1 MDIMCVTNELF
12 FSFIVKCSVYTV
24 GPIRGLVMNNEQLAE
39 ILKAAF
45 PAADIAVSGQGGKYD
60 LRIVDDLFEGKR
72 PVARQQAVY
81 APLNSYI
88 ASGEVH
94 AVTIRAMTK
103 EEWRKA
109 SLFGA

>member
-1 MDIMCVTNELF
+1 
-12 FSFIVKCSVYTV
+12 
-24 GPIRGLVMNNEQLAE
+24 MNSEQLTE
-39 ILKAAF
+39 ILKTAF
-45 PAADIAVSGQGGKYD
+45 PEAEVTVSGQAGKFE
-60 LRIVDDLFEGKR
+60 LRIIDYQFEEKR
-72 PVARQQAVY
+72 TVARQQAVY

>member
-1 MDIMCVTNELF
+1 
-12 FSFIVKCSVYTV
+12 
-24 GPIRGLVMNNEQLAE
+24 MNSEQLTE

-45 PAADIAVSGQGGKYD
+45 PDAEVVVSGQAGKFD
-60 LRIVDDLFEGKR
+60 LRIVDDQFEGKR
-72 PVARQQAVY
+72 TVARQQSVY
-81 APLNSYI
+81 APLNTYI

>member
-1 MDIMCVTNELF
+1 
-12 FSFIVKCSVYTV
+12 
-24 GPIRGLVMNNEQLAE
+24 MNSDQLTD

-45 PAADIAVSGQGGKYD
+45 PAAEIAVSGQRGTFH
-60 LRIVDDLFEGKR
+60 LRIVDDQFEGKR

-81 APLNSYI
+81 APLNAHI
-88 ASGEVH
+88 ASGAVH

>member
-1 MDIMCVTNELF
+1 
-12 FSFIVKCSVYTV
+12 
-24 GPIRGLVMNNEQLAE
+24 MNNEQLAE
-39 ILKAAF
+39 ILEAAF
-45 PAADIAVSGQGGKYD
+45 PEADVAVTGQSGKFD
-60 LRIVDDLFEGKR
+60 LRIVDDQFEGKR

-81 APLNSYI
+81 APLNAHI
-88 ASGEVH
+88 ASGAVH

>member
-1 MDIMCVTNELF
+1 
-12 FSFIVKCSVYTV
+12 
-24 GPIRGLVMNNEQLAE
+24 MNTDQLTQ
-39 ILKAAF
+39 ILKDAF
-45 PAADIAVSGQGGKYD
+45 PEADIAASGQAGKFD
-60 LRIVDDLFEGKR
+60 LRIVDDQFEGKR
-72 PVARQQAVY
+72 TITRQQAVY

-94 AVTIRAMTK
+94 AVTIRALTK

>member
-1 MDIMCVTNELF
+1 MNTELL
-12 FSFIVKCSVYTV
+12 T
-24 GPIRGLVMNNEQLAE
+24 QL
-39 ILKAAF
+39 LKTAF
-45 PAADIAVSGQGGKYD
+45 PEAEVAVSGEGSKFEV
-60 LRIVDDLFEGKR
+60 RVVDASFDGKR

-88 ASGEVH
+88 ASGEIH
-94 AVTIRAMTK
+94 ALSIRAMTA

>member
-1 MDIMCVTNELF
+1 MT
-12 FSFIVKCSVYTV
+12 
-24 GPIRGLVMNNEQLAE
+24 PE
-39 ILKAAF
+39 ILHELLQAAF
-45 PAADIAVSGQGGKYD
+45 PHADIATSGQAGKFD
-60 LRIVDDLFEGKR
+60 VRLVDEQFEGKR

-94 AVTIRAMTK
+94 AVTIRALTP

-109 SLFGA
+109 SLFG

>member
-1 MDIMCVTNELF
+1 
-12 FSFIVKCSVYTV
+12 
-24 GPIRGLVMNNEQLAE
+24 MNSEQLTE

-45 PAADIAVSGQGGKYD
+45 PEAEIAVSGQAGKFD
-60 LRIVDDLFEGKR
+60 LRIVDDRFETQR
-72 PVARQQAVY
+72 SVARQQAVY
-81 APLNSYI
+81 APINAYI

-109 SLFGA
+109 SMFGA

>member
-1 MDIMCVTNELF
+1 
-12 FSFIVKCSVYTV
+12 
-24 GPIRGLVMNNEQLAE
+24 MNSEQLTD

-45 PAADIAVSGQGGKYD
+45 PAADLAVSGQGGKFD
-60 LRIVDDLFEGKR
+60 LRIVDDQFEGKR
-72 PVARQQAVY
+72 TVVRQQSVY
-81 APLNSYI
+81 APLNDYI
-88 ASGEVH
+88 KSGEVH

>member
-1 MDIMCVTNELF
+1 
-12 FSFIVKCSVYTV
+12 
-24 GPIRGLVMNNEQLAE
+24 MNSEQLTE

-45 PAADIAVSGQGGKYD
+45 PEAEVAEQ
-60 LRIVDDLFEGKR
+60 FEGKR
-72 PVARQQAVY
+72 PVARQQTVY

>member
-1 MDIMCVTNELF
+1 
-12 FSFIVKCSVYTV
+12 
-24 GPIRGLVMNNEQLAE
+24 MNSEQLTK
-39 ILKAAF
+39 LLQDAF
-45 PAADIAVSGQGGKYD
+45 PQAEVHVTGASGKYD
-60 LRIVDDLFEGKR
+60 LRLVDDAFEGKR
-72 PVARQQAVY
+72 TVARQQAVY
-81 APLNSYI
+81 APLNAYI

>member
-1 MDIMCVTNELF
+1 
-12 FSFIVKCSVYTV
+12 
-24 GPIRGLVMNNEQLAE
+24 MNSEQLTE
-39 ILKAAF
+39 ILITAF
-45 PAADIAVSGQGGKYD
+45 PDAEVAVSGQAGKFD
-60 LRIVDDLFEGKR
+60 LRVVDNQFEGKR
-72 PVARQQAVY
+72 PVARQQTVY
-81 APLNSYI
+81 APLNAYI

>member
-1 MDIMCVTNELF
+1 MTPEVLKEL
-12 FSFIVKCSVYTV
+12 
-24 GPIRGLVMNNEQLAE
+24 LQ
-39 ILKAAF
+39 AAF
-45 PAADIAVSGQGGKYD
+45 PNADIAASGQAGKFEVR
-60 LRIVDDLFEGKR
+60 LVDVQFEGKR

-94 AVTIRAMTK
+94 AVTIRAMTQ